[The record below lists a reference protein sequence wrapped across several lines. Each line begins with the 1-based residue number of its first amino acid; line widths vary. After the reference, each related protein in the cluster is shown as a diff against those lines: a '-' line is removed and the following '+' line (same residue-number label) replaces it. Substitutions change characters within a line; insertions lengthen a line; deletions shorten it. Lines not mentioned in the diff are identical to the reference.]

1 VLVGCIANAHHRHR
15 GRLAKAYHVLSEQRL
30 RMLPRDLS
38 LHQPHCHHHE
48 YQRDN
53 GMNWSDV
60 LMIVFSATAANH
72 LGLVAA
78 AESVIRHR
86 LPVLNCPKCAA
97 FWSVI
102 VYGVAVAA
110 RPLDA
115 CTARNCSLFTIHFY
129 LTLFAAAFLS
139 AWSAIWLDLLMGII
153 DKLYI
158 KVYDTFY
165 PTTDTTDADAL
176 DTTDPVSGVP
186 E

>member
-1 VLVGCIANAHHRHR
+1 
-15 GRLAKAYHVLSEQRL
+15 
-30 RMLPRDLS
+30 
-38 LHQPHCHHHE
+38 
-48 YQRDN
+48 
-53 GMNWSDV
+53 MNWLDV

-78 AESVIRHR
+78 AESVVRHR

-97 FWSVI
+97 FWLVLIYGCSVCCDSI
-102 VYGVAVAA
+102 AA
-110 RPLDA
+110 LPPAIPEIL
-115 CTARNCSLFTIHFY
+115 
-129 LTLFAAAFLS
+129 AAAFLS

-165 PTTDTTDADAL
+165 PTADTTDADAL
-176 DTTDPVSGVP
+176 DTTDTMSDVS

>member
-1 VLVGCIANAHHRHR
+1 
-15 GRLAKAYHVLSEQRL
+15 
-30 RMLPRDLS
+30 
-38 LHQPHCHHHE
+38 
-48 YQRDN
+48 
-53 GMNWSDV
+53 MNWSDV

-97 FWSVI
+97 FWLVLIYGCSVCCDSI
-102 VYGVAVAA
+102 AA
-110 RPLDA
+110 LPPAIPGIL
-115 CTARNCSLFTIHFY
+115 
-129 LTLFAAAFLS
+129 AAAFLS

-165 PTTDTTDADAL
+165 PTTDTPDTDAL
-176 DTTDPVSGVP
+176 DTADPVPDVS

>member
-1 VLVGCIANAHHRHR
+1 
-15 GRLAKAYHVLSEQRL
+15 
-30 RMLPRDLS
+30 
-38 LHQPHCHHHE
+38 
-48 YQRDN
+48 
-53 GMNWSDV
+53 MNWLDV

-86 LPVLNCPKCAA
+86 LPILNCHKCAA

-102 VYGVAVAA
+102 VYGVAVA
-110 RPLDA
+110 
-115 CTARNCSLFTIHFY
+115 NCSLFTIHFY

-165 PTTDTTDADAL
+165 PTTDTPDADAL
-176 DTTDPVSGVP
+176 SAADAVSDVS